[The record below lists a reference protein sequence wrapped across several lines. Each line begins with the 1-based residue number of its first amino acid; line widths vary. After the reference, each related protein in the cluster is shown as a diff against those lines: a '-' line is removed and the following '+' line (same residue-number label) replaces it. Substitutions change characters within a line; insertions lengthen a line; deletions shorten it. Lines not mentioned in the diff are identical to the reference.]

1 MATSYAVVAF
11 GSKAYY
17 ILLEKHTKA
26 IRIANYYS
34 GLSFSCCKKQRQSLE
49 LASPNMSN
57 PSSEWMTKEDVA
69 RMLGIKP
76 ESAKVWMWR
85 MGVKRAKGNS
95 RFTHRSWV
103 EQAMKNGKKNFKPR
117 TESVLPRSVDSE
129 ND

>member
-17 ILLEKHTKA
+17 ILLEKHTMA

-103 EQAMKNGKKNFKPR
+103 EQAMKNGKKNFKSR

>member
-17 ILLEKHTKA
+17 ILLENHTKA

-103 EQAMKNGKKNFKPR
+103 EQAMKNGKKNFKSR

>member
-1 MATSYAVVAF
+1 MT
-11 GSKAYY
+11 
-17 ILLEKHTKA
+17 
-26 IRIANYYS
+26 
-34 GLSFSCCKKQRQSLE
+34 
-49 LASPNMSN
+49 N
-57 PSSEWMTKEDVA
+57 PSNSEWMTKEDVA

-103 EQAMKNGKKNFKPR
+103 EQAMKNGKRKSLSG
-117 TESVLPRSVDSE
+117 TEVVLPRHLESV